1 MDGLDYGPVIITG
14 GLYKNRAGL
23 YDNDEYSEKHNA
35 EHTLVYIGDFLTAS
49 NWVLIPFENLA
60 PINSQ
65 FLLKRH
71 NELKS
76 IIFLHKENG
85 KNISQ
90 NKRITYLEELLLLDS
105 QLYQRM
111 YEAMFTHK
119 TDSIRVFLSHATEDI
134 DFVKPLAVD
143 LKHYGFDVWLDE
155 WSIFAGESIPSK
167 VADGVSRSD
176 FLIVVLSEAAVESKW
191 VESEWQ
197 SKYWDETRREE
208 IMVIPIVKEKCAI
221 PQLLKPKKHINFS
234 AGYSQ
239 SLELLRECLVGLSK
253 GKKSHQSDA

>member
-85 KNISQ
+85 K
-90 NKRITYLEELLLLDS
+90 
-105 QLYQRM
+105 
-111 YEAMFTHK
+111 
-119 TDSIRVFLSHATEDI
+119 
-134 DFVKPLAVD
+134 
-143 LKHYGFDVWLDE
+143 
-155 WSIFAGESIPSK
+155 
-167 VADGVSRSD
+167 
-176 FLIVVLSEAAVESKW
+176 
-191 VESEWQ
+191 
-197 SKYWDETRREE
+197 
-208 IMVIPIVKEKCAI
+208 
-221 PQLLKPKKHINFS
+221 KHIT
-234 AGYSQ
+234 
-239 SLELLRECLVGLSK
+239 K
-253 GKKSHQSDA
+253 